1 MYDLWWCLYMC
12 VHSMC
17 FLSLSWSDGR
27 WARAEILGQM
37 FQDCKWG
44 FMLSIHF
51 LFFHHLAVGCSLQ
64 RFAEPLFLLL
74 PFMKTEKKIIWRE
87 SVRGFVCVTASRC
100 LHSSEVYFSPAPR
113 GYTVALKLQDHGQR
127 LSQTHL
133 KMTFLESYV
142 EIYTNLWDPQDKQK
156 KLSNICSSFHE

>member
-1 MYDLWWCLYMC
+1 
-12 VHSMC
+12 
-17 FLSLSWSDGR
+17 
-27 WARAEILGQM
+27 
-37 FQDCKWG
+37 
-44 FMLSIHF
+44 
-51 LFFHHLAVGCSLQ
+51 
-64 RFAEPLFLLL
+64 
-74 PFMKTEKKIIWRE
+74 MKTEKKIIWRE